1 MNVST
6 RITPILLALS
16 ALVLTACTNNPTQE
30 SAADSTQTAEPV
42 FEVKYEKF
50 VLDNGLEVVFH
61 QDDSDPVTAVALT
74 FHVGSARELEGRT

>member
-6 RITPILLALS
+6 RIKPVLLALS
-16 ALVLTACTNNPTQE
+16 ALVLTACTNNPTLE
-30 SAADSTQTAEPV
+30 SATPAQTAEPA

-61 QDDSDPVTAVALT
+61 QDKNKGYLWL
-74 FHVGSARELEGRT
+74 ELF